1 MSPKAI
7 AANLPKQPSV
17 MGLQA
22 LDVAEQTSLIPIQRA
37 ASRLFNLR
45 KVSSAYD
52 VLSIQIQSQEPR
64 LPLH

>member
-7 AANLPKQPSV
+7 AANLPKQPSI

-37 ASRLFNLR
+37 ASLA
-45 KVSSAYD
+45 SS
-52 VLSIQIQSQEPR
+52 I
-64 LPLH
+64 